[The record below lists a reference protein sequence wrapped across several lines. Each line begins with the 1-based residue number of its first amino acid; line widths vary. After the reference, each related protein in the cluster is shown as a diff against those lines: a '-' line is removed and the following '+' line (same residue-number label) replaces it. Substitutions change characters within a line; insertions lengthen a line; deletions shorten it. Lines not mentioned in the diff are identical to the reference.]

1 MLPDVAARKAFTP
14 PFAVSYVLGSDAQ
27 KMPDAK
33 RRTCARRPTRAA
45 PRAWPI
51 VVLAALSVTTFT
63 GTLFA
68 GAGLANLK
76 GRVAGW
82 DKLLP
87 AVYVE
92 ASKADAHRY
101 TWREPSPTVKQDFRR
116 LSANVSRDVCVV
128 ALASG
133 PSGRDHEPQAVK
145 VTGGRFSPATIVL
158 STGWRLQFRNSDP
171 FPHQL
176 YEVGNQGWAPTATA
190 PGSTRDWAAAAAGTH
205 QIRDVLFPG
214 MVMYVIVDEKAVDF
228 AYPDRDGL
236 FILNVPPGEYGVRA
250 YFDGKPVSRLL
261 EGVHVGD
268 RGGEIRDTLTLGG
281 GGESK

>member
-1 MLPDVAARKAFTP
+1 
-14 PFAVSYVLGSDAQ
+14 
-27 KMPDAK
+27 
-33 RRTCARRPTRAA
+33 
-45 PRAWPI
+45 
-51 VVLAALSVTTFT
+51 LATTFT

-68 GAGLANLK
+68 GGGLANLK

-128 ALASG
+128 ALGAGPASAHDSQG
-133 PSGRDHEPQAVK
+133 VK

-158 STGWRLQFRNSDP
+158 PPGSRLQFRNVDP

-176 YEVGNQGWAPTATA
+176 YEANNQAWAANPTA
-190 PGSTRDWAAAAAGTH
+190 PGSTRDWVASAPGPH

-214 MVMYVIVDEKAVDF
+214 MVMYVVVDEKAADF

-236 FILNVPPGEYGVRA
+236 FILNVPPGEYTVRA
-250 YFDGKPVSRLL
+250 FFDGKPVSRAL

-268 RGGEIRDTLTLGG
+268 RGGEIKDTLTLGA